1 MISNFT
7 AKQISQNLPK
17 TPSYKAET
25 AARPITPCQ
34 TRFVGQVESVMT
46 RHTAE
51 GSFNFILLALSG
63 GRMFRGKWPVVPSEL
78 LPELGDVIRIEIES
92 KGLEVI
98 VNNPSSMHTTH
109 RSADKACYLIKNWRV
124 IPAPYP
130 LEMLDQLYR
139 ITEQP
144 EALDRLW
151 DIIERIPVPVLRSWL
166 SDLFAHLWVSL
177 PFVQMPASHNHHH
190 SHAGGLLLHSVECAE
205 WVEQVAMCTLNPK
218 EAALSVIAALLHD
231 FGKIETMSG
240 KGFSQMLSHE
250 VLSLTLLEPA
260 LTTLQAQWPQGA
272 FALRHMLS
280 WSTFSEKFP
289 KLPGM
294 LLVKMADQYSTS
306 LSARNKA
313 FHALPEHYFWARL
326 KTSNSDQLFNRIN

>member
-17 TPSYKAET
+17 TPSHKAET
-25 AARPITPCQ
+25 AARLITPYQ

-63 GRMFRGKWPVVPSEL
+63 GRTFRGKWPVVPSEL
-78 LPELGDVIRIEIES
+78 LPELSDVIRIEIES

-98 VNNPSSMHTTH
+98 VNNPSPVSTAHQL
-109 RSADKACYLIKNWRV
+109 ADKACYLIKNWRV
-124 IPAPYP
+124 IHAPYP
-130 LEMLDQLYR
+130 LDMLDQLYR

-144 EALDRLW
+144 ETLDRLW
-151 DIIERIPVPVLRSWL
+151 GIIQRIQVPVLRNWL
-166 SDLFAHLWVSL
+166 SDLFSHPWASL
-177 PFVQMPASHNHHH
+177 PFAQVPASHNHHH

-205 WVEQVAMCTLNPK
+205 WVEQVATGTLNPK
-218 EAALSVIAALLHD
+218 EAALSVITALLHD

-250 VLSLTLLEPA
+250 VLSLTLLEP
-260 LTTLQAQWPQGA
+260 TLVSLQTQWPQGA
-272 FALRHMLS
+272 YALRQMFS

-289 KLPGM
+289 KLPGV

-313 FHALPEHYFWARL
+313 FHALPEHYYWARL